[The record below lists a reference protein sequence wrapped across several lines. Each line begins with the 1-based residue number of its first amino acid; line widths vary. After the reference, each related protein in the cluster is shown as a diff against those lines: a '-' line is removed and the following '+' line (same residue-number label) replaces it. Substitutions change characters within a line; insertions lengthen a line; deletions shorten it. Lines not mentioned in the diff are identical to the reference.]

1 MTRNLSPRL
10 LYGLAAVLLV
20 LVGAVGYALWR
31 DSQTRSIEFSV
42 GDNGISIS
50 EN

>member
-1 MTRNLSPRL
+1 MTRDLSPRL
-10 LYGLAAVLLV
+10 LYGIAAVLLV

-31 DSQTRSIEFSV
+31 DSQTNSIEFSV